1 VGILAGGEA
10 LAGAKGSEG
19 YSGVSAAGSGAITL
33 FRSVGADE
41 AADIATTGIFN
52 NPVGINVK
60 NFATSA
66 EDAATWGD
74 WLNVGES
81 TVVTTMV
88 PSAVLN
94 GVQAWSRL
102 DGIGQ
107 AFAFDAKQLANL
119 NRAMDGIRV
128 VP

>member
-1 VGILAGGEA
+1 MTRRS
-10 LAGAKGSEG
+10 GSATDWE
-19 YSGVSAAGSGAITL
+19 SRDRQWASSPEEK
-33 FRSVGADE
+33 RSQAPRAPRDTVA
-41 AADIATTGIFN
+41 
-52 NPVGINVK
+52 
-60 NFATSA
+60 SA

-81 TVVTTMV
+81 TVVTTRV